1 MDQSACMRCGKE
13 LPHDAAEVIKQVVS
27 SAQVPYEGGIR
38 ISAQPIG
45 EESVRLELSL
55 ETSPVPGD
63 AVVEQEGANVF
74 VEQTVAPLLD
84 DKMLDAAVVD
94 ADKVTFS
101 IVEQRQDWSTDGQPK
116 NFDPRNIS

>member
-1 MDQSACMRCGKE
+1 MLAIS
-13 LPHDAAEVIKQVVS
+13 HTAAEVIKQVVS
-27 SAQVPYEGGIR
+27 SAQVRDEGGIR

-45 EESVRLELSL
+45 EEGVRLELSL
-55 ETSPVPGD
+55 ATTPVPGD
-63 AVVEQEGANVF
+63 AIVEQEGANVF

-101 IVEQRQDWSTDGQPK
+101 IVEQRQDWSNDGQPK

>member
-1 MDQSACMRCGKE
+1 MIALLAIS
-13 LPHDAAEVIKQVVS
+13 HDAAEMIKQVVS
-27 SAQVPYEGGIR
+27 SAQVPDEGGIR
-38 ISAQPIG
+38 ISARPIG

-55 ETSPVPGD
+55 ATSPVPGD

-74 VEQTVAPLLD
+74 VEQTVTPLLD

-101 IVEQRQDWSTDGQPK
+101 IVEQRQDWSNDGQQK

>member
-1 MDQSACMRCGKE
+1 VIAVLAIS
-13 LPHDAAEVIKQVVS
+13 HDAAEVIKQVVS
-27 SAQVPYEGGIR
+27 SAQVPDEGGIR

-55 ETSPVPGD
+55 ATSPVPGD
-63 AVVEQEGANVF
+63 AVVGQEGANVF

-84 DKMLDAAVVD
+84 DKMLDAAVVES
-94 ADKVTFS
+94 DKVAFS
-101 IVEQRQDWSTDGQPK
+101 LVDQRQDWSNDGQPK

>member
-1 MDQSACMRCGKE
+1 VIAVLAISHG
-13 LPHDAAEVIKQVVS
+13 AAEVIKQVVS
-27 SAQVPYEGGIR
+27 SAQVPDEGGIR

-45 EESVRLELSL
+45 DESVRLELSL
-55 ETSPVPGD
+55 ATSPDPGD

-101 IVEQRQDWSTDGQPK
+101 IVEQRQDWSNDGQPK
-116 NFDPRNIS
+116 SFDPRNIS